1 MALALNTKVT
11 HAMRTSQNSSKLRA
25 TLAPELGD
33 PTMMG
38 ATLVDA
44 ALVDTKLVD
53 TTMVDTAMC
62 KAGMCDAACDGELPP
77 FPDLPP
83 LQLSIVNVPY
93 RSECGGFDGGSLEA
107 FFRDRDVE
115 CAREFF
121 YVHEGRPHL
130 SCWIEWREREAPRAE
145 AQDRSKE
152 RRRASAQAELPL
164 TPEQE
169 ECFEVLRTWR
179 LERAREAAV
188 PAYRI
193 LSDRSLRHIVRTRP
207 ESPEQLARTPG
218 IPSPTVERYGA
229 TLLTLLWDAPARE
242 HALGAS
248 EGGVR
253 PSDNDCPTGAS
264 PSVTTVAASGNAA
277 PHALGTLA

>member
-1 MALALNTKVT
+1 
-11 HAMRTSQNSSKLRA
+11 MRCSQNSSKLRA
-25 TLAPELGD
+25 TLAAELGD

-38 ATLVDA
+38 AT
-44 ALVDTKLVD
+44 LVD

-62 KAGMCDAACDGELPP
+62 KAGMCNAVCDGELPP

-130 SCWIEWREREAPRAE
+130 SCWIEWREREVPGADAN
-145 AQDRSKE
+145 DRSKE
-152 RRRASAQAELPL
+152 PRRASAQPEMAL

-169 ECFEVLRTWR
+169 ARFEVLRAWR

-193 LSDRSLRHIVRTRP
+193 LSDRLLRHIVRARP
-207 ESPEQLARTPG
+207 ESLEQLAQTPG
-218 IPSPTVERYGA
+218 IPRPTVERYGSA
-229 TLLTLLWDAPARE
+229 LLALLLGAPSRE
-242 HALGAS
+242 TSRETTQGSGPSAESDEPEAPSPSAASIPGSDSAAPQALGAL
-248 EGGVR
+248 
-253 PSDNDCPTGAS
+253 D
-264 PSVTTVAASGNAA
+264 
-277 PHALGTLA
+277 

>member
-1 MALALNTKVT
+1 
-11 HAMRTSQNSSKLRA
+11 MRTSQSSSKLHA
-25 TLAPELGD
+25 TLAPELN
-33 PTMMG
+33 
-38 ATLVDA
+38 
-44 ALVDTKLVD
+44 DTSL
-53 TTMVDTAMC
+53 
-62 KAGMCDAACDGELPP
+62 CDATCDVTCDGELPP

-130 SCWIEWREREAPRAE
+130 SCWIEWREREAPGADVH
-145 AQDRSKE
+145 DRSKE
-152 RRRASAQAELPL
+152 PRRASAQAEIAL

-169 ECFEVLRTWR
+169 ARFEVLRAWR

-193 LSDRSLRHIVRTRP
+193 LSDRSLRHIVRARP
-207 ESPEQLARTPG
+207 ASLEQLAQTPG
-218 IPSPTVERYGA
+218 IPSPTVERYGSALLALLLGEPSHETSLKA
-229 TLLTLLWDAPARE
+229 TEDSARRTDNNRPEVPSPSATSVAGSDGAAPQ
-242 HALGAS
+242 ALGA
-248 EGGVR
+248 
-253 PSDNDCPTGAS
+253 
-264 PSVTTVAASGNAA
+264 
-277 PHALGTLA
+277 LA